1 VVFDSITDMI
11 TMLRVMKVD
20 PHVKI
25 MRIKNRMSSGLKLC
39 NALQFAEHF
48 IISITNAF
56 IPQTFYEK
64 SWRNA
69 ILKQTFEFE
78 CVLSAYN
85 SSATCGYRDVLVNMC
100 FENDI
105 TTREFFERVSIS
117 CLCRVA
123 IMIHVLCVVC
133 VFGRGR
139 ECAQCIF
146 YISVSKYMCLSRSI
160 SRSLFLSGLGINRHV
175 CELQLAL
182 KEFVALR
189 SLDGHKRYVDFR
201 NMRCE

>member
-1 VVFDSITDMI
+1 MSLYPHLSLSHQHTLITHIPSSSVLLVDSLIVFCSVDRAIEKIVRSYKNNISVVCDVVRQMVVFDSMPDMVS
-11 TMLRVMKVD
+11 MLRAMTAD
-20 PHVKI
+20 PHIKI

-105 TTREFFERVSIS
+105 TTREFFERVSS
-117 CLCRVA
+117 LCLCRVA
-123 IMIHVLCVVC
+123 IYVSWYMHVACV
-133 VFGRGR
+133 
-139 ECAQCIF
+139 
-146 YISVSKYMCLSRSI
+146 
-160 SRSLFLSGLGINRHV
+160 
-175 CELQLAL
+175 
-182 KEFVALR
+182 
-189 SLDGHKRYVDFR
+189 
-201 NMRCE
+201 